1 MELSSCKDCRD
12 LAQMGR
18 DQRRRIAELEA
29 ALEEIFERV
38 AGSAFYQ
45 TERKILEIKRIA
57 EQALS
62 LDNKR
67 RK

>member
-1 MELSSCKDCRD
+1 MND
-12 LAQMGR
+12 LQHYMTKCGEYR
-18 DQRRRIAELEA
+18 KRIAELEE

-57 EQALS
+57 EQVL
-62 LDNKR
+62 